1 MKELSEAFGKFVF
14 SFGMALVLGIYNAWL
29 FKDVWNWF
37 ISPAIGV
44 GTIGTAMAYG
54 LLMAFAWPL
63 THLHLFTQSVYD
75 DGDKAKR
82 LGTVARGV
90 VGCFAHTIAWL
101 LAYVVANNFL

>member
-14 SFGMALVLGIYNAWL
+14 SFGMALVLGVYNAWL

-44 GTIGTAMAYG
+44 GAIGTAMAYG

-63 THLHLFTQSVYD
+63 THILFFTQSAYD
-75 DGDKAKR
+75 EGAEDKK
-82 LGTVARGV
+82 LGTVARGLV
-90 VGCFAHTIAWL
+90 ICFAHSVVWLIGYIIAH
-101 LAYVVANNFL
+101 NFI